1 MLRHSVNEI
10 VAWMTDTK
18 VDADLTEMI
27 QQYLLAQDT
36 KLMAE
41 CLADTASPILHTLA
55 DVQDRL
61 GWDNFVEG
69 RVSTVFIAA
78 VKPQLSAGRFKR
90 SAEKWC
96 SQLSSKLLSL
106 THSQWL
112 FRNSHVHFRKLG
124 GLTTKQH
131 EDIFDGVINLMGR
144 DPEELLP
151 KHRYL
156 LQEDFHQLGKGS
168 SGTRQVWIQSM
179 ESALKTAAL
188 VHSGGQYRGN
198 LGHYVPAVAYNN
210 VIRSDS
216 TGRCVYRRSRRRAR
230 V

>member
-1 MLRHSVNEI
+1 
-10 VAWMTDTK
+10 
-18 VDADLTEMI
+18 
-27 QQYLLAQDT
+27 
-36 KLMAE
+36 
-41 CLADTASPILHTLA
+41 
-55 DVQDRL
+55 
-61 GWDNFVEG
+61 
-69 RVSTVFIAA
+69 
-78 VKPQLSAGRFKR
+78 
-90 SAEKWC
+90 
-96 SQLSSKLLSL
+96 
-106 THSQWL
+106 
-112 FRNSHVHFRKLG
+112 
-124 GLTTKQH
+124 
-131 EDIFDGVINLMGR
+131 MGR

-216 TGRCVYRRSRRRAR
+216 TGRCVYRRSRRRAQ